1 MYEYINKTT
10 PHLEIATL
18 VVYDM
23 TKQYY
28 SENNL
33 DEIGLLRIFINK
45 NQTWKPQI
53 DQTNKKTAYFEL
65 FESHMR
71 YGIAVLEAAGSTYFD
86 IVLVQKKKAIYK
98 DCCRTAERCN
108 TMVVA
113 LSIFE
118 ISPVTETCTIKIQ
131 EMPPALV
138 CSLIIEY
145 LCDEAILEKETI
157 NFNNLPD
164 LLIGCCKTLE
174 RRHSM
179 ARVQRPFH
187 SVKRFLNF

>member
-33 DEIGLLRIFINK
+33 
-45 NQTWKPQI
+45 
-53 DQTNKKTAYFEL
+53 
-65 FESHMR
+65 
-71 YGIAVLEAAGSTYFD
+71 
-86 IVLVQKKKAIYK
+86 
-98 DCCRTAERCN
+98 
-108 TMVVA
+108 
-113 LSIFE
+113 